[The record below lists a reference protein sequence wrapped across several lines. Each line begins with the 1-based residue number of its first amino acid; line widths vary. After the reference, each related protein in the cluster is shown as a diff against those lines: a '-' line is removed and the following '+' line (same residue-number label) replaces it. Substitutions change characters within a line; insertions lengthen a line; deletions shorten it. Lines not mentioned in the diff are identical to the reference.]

1 MQKSECFV
9 AMPSMGRSDNALL
22 VFRWL
27 FRLVPM
33 ILYYPKVP
41 FLSLEGAIGMS
52 GKPHWNES

>member
-1 MQKSECFV
+1 
-9 AMPSMGRSDNALL
+9 MPSMGRADNPFE
-22 VFRWL
+22 VFQWL

-52 GKPHWNES
+52 GKPHWNESKVTSGA